1 MPSLSVFL
9 AGDGQQSL
17 VLIAVLACTMV
28 LLSVCMWIVRVSLV
42 HRLRNS
48 AAGEAL
54 FGAAELPGLTD
65 EQIEASTELLKPAE
79 VAKLTDDITCSI
91 CICEFEE
98 GEAVRRLPCHHL
110 HIYHTECVD
119 QWFQQSRL
127 CPMCKQ
133 DVLVLSGAAGA
144 VVAGGGGEGGA
155 LAAGGGETAEAV
167 AEAGPAAIAGGVGG
181 AGVSMAT
188 ATLDDDGIEELD
200 LNRGGGGGGGGGGLG
215 GGTRRASGGAGRVLP
230 AASSSDTRTR
240 TWTPAELAHVR
251 GVARPA
257 FESPPGSAPTTIV
270 VQVAP
275 LEQEQMQVTRATNFT
290 AEI

>member
-1 MPSLSVFL
+1 
-9 AGDGQQSL
+9 

-48 AAGEAL
+48 AAGAAL

-65 EQIEASTELLKPAE
+65 EQIEAGTELLKPAE
-79 VAKLTDDITCSI
+79 VAKLADDITCSI

-98 GEAVRRLPCHHL
+98 GEDVRRLPCHHL

-133 DVLVLSGAAGA
+133 DVLMLSGAAGSA
-144 VVAGGGGEGGA
+144 VAEGGGA
-155 LAAGGGETAEAV
+155 PAAGGGVTAEAV

-181 AGVSMAT
+181 AGVLMAT

-200 LNRGGGGGGGGGGLG
+200 LNRGGGGGGGGLG
-215 GGTRRASGGAGRVLP
+215 GGTRRASGGAGRVV
-230 AASSSDTRTR
+230 
-240 TWTPAELAHVR
+240 PAELASIR

-257 FESPPGSAPTTIV
+257 FESPPDSQPRTIV

-275 LEQEQMQVTRATNFT
+275 LEQEQMQVTRATNFI